1 MAKIIF
7 DGDYGI
13 DDALATL
20 FLLGRD
26 DVELVAVG
34 TVHGN
39 APADAA
45 AANALQVLDV
55 AGRRDIP
62 VAVGAQRPLA
72 QPLDISALVHGEDGL
87 GGHAS
92 PVPELRPEPV
102 SAAEQLVRIA
112 RELPGECT
120 VVATGPLTNLALALL
135 LEPRLPELVRNVV
148 VMGGTTREPGNVGP
162 FAEANIWHDPEAAAL
177 VLGAGW
183 PLTLVGLDVTMRT
196 WLDQSDV
203 DRIAAAPGRK
213 AEFAHAILQHY
224 LRFYRGRHSRPGCPL
239 HDPSAAVLA
248 VRPDLARCEKAP
260 VRVELRGEHTRGMLV
275 VDRRE
280 FAEPDGPLIDVAA
293 EIDRDGLVAEFLA
306 GLLELV

>member
-1 MAKIIF
+1 MKKVIF

-13 DDALATL
+13 DDALSTL
-20 FLLGRD
+20 FLAGRD

-39 APADAA
+39 ARSDAA

-62 VAVGAQRPLA
+62 VAVGAPRPLA
-72 QPLDISALVHGEDGL
+72 QPLAVSALVHGEDGL
-87 GGHAS
+87 GGQAR
-92 PVPELRPEPV
+92 PVPELRPVPV

-112 RELPGECT
+112 REQPGEIT

-135 LEPRLPELVRNVV
+135 LEPRLPELVRKVV
-148 VMGGTTREPGNVGP
+148 VMGGTMREPGNVTP

-183 PLTLVGLDVTMRT
+183 PLTLVALDVTMRT

-203 DRIAAAPGRK
+203 ERIAATTGPK

-224 LRFYRGRHSRPGCPL
+224 LKFYRSRHDRPGCPL

-248 VRPDLARCEKAP
+248 VRPDLARCEQVP
-260 VRVELRGEHTRGMLV
+260 VRVELRGAETRGMLV

-280 FAEPDGPLIDVAA
+280 FAEHGGPSVDVAT
-293 EIDRDGLVAEFLA
+293 EIDRDRLVAEFLT
-306 GLLELV
+306 GLLGS

>member
-1 MAKIIF
+1 MVRIIC

-20 FLLGRD
+20 FLLGRA

-39 APADAA
+39 APSDAA

-87 GGHAS
+87 GGQAR
-92 PVPELRPEPV
+92 PVPGLHPEPV

-112 RELPGECT
+112 REQPGECT

-135 LEPRLPELVRNVV
+135 LEPRLPGLVRNVV
-148 VMGGTTREPGNVGP
+148 VMGGTMREPGNFSP

-196 WLDQSDV
+196 WLDESDV
-203 DRIAAAPGRK
+203 HRIAAAPGPK
-213 AEFAHAILQHY
+213 AEFAHSILRHY
-224 LRFYRGRHSRPGCPL
+224 LKFYRGRHARPGCPL

-248 VRPDLARCEKAP
+248 VRPDLASCEEVP
-260 VRVELRGEHTRGMLV
+260 VRVELRGEQTRGMLV

-280 FAEPDGPLIDVAA
+280 FAEHNVPLIDVAT

-306 GLLELV
+306 GLLGA